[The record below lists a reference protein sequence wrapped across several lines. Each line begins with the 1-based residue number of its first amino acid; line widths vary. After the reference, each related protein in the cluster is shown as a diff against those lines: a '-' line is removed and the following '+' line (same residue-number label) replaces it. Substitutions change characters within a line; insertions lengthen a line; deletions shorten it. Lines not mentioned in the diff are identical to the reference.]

1 MVIKILGGRALNT
14 RIKGVLVIIV
24 LIALA
29 GTVFFAVSGRSEEV
43 VAEQSA
49 EVEVSVTVEKEKI
62 VEFLGMS
69 GVELGGRTLLASSFI
84 PDTLKLVFTME
95 ENGDNSLLSL
105 SVNGREIEPEVM
117 ENILQNYLDFN
128 CSLVYN

>member
-1 MVIKILGGRALNT
+1 MNT
-14 RIKGVLVIIV
+14 KIKGVFVVIV

-29 GTVFFAVSGRSEEV
+29 GTVFFVVSERSEKT

-49 EVEVSVTVEKEKI
+49 EVEVSVTVEKGKI
-62 VEFLGMS
+62 IELLGKN
-69 GVELGGRTLLASSFI
+69 GVELGGRTLFASSLI

-95 ENGDNSLLSL
+95 ENGDDSLLGL
-105 SVNGREIEPEVM
+105 SVNGREIEPKLLED
-117 ENILQNYLDFN
+117 ILQNYLDFN

>member
-1 MVIKILGGRALNT
+1 MNT
-14 RIKGVLVIIV
+14 KIKGVFVVIV

-29 GTVFFAVSGRSEEV
+29 GTVFFVVSERSEKT

-49 EVEVSVTVEKEKI
+49 EVEVSVTVEKGKI
-62 VEFLGMS
+62 IELLGKN
-69 GVELGGRTLLASSFI
+69 GVELGGRTLFASSFI

-95 ENGDNSLLSL
+95 ENGDDSLLGL
-105 SVNGREIEPEVM
+105 SVNGREIEPKLLED
-117 ENILQNYLDFN
+117 ILQNYLDFN

>member
-1 MVIKILGGRALNT
+1 MNT
-14 RIKGVLVIIV
+14 KIKGVLVVIV

-29 GTVFFAVSGRSEEV
+29 GTVFFAVSERSEET

-62 VEFLGMS
+62 IELLGKS
-69 GVELGGRTLLASSFI
+69 GVELGGRTLFASSFI

-95 ENGDNSLLSL
+95 ENGDDSLLGL
-105 SVNGREIEPEVM
+105 SVNGREIEPKLLED
-117 ENILQNYLDFN
+117 ILQNYLDFN